1 MSAPAPYY
9 YLHRRNSLTYGS
21 LLTGMLA
28 VFISN
33 EYSWSA
39 VWSLM
44 TISIFLD
51 TFDGKFARLFK
62 RSEGEAAFGIQLD
75 SLADAVVFG
84 LVPIVCL
91 YLLLDLGDS
100 KIFAVIWSV
109 GAFAYLLTGLTRLGC
124 YNVHQ
129 TSDEFFVGM
138 PITMSA
144 LVLCTV
150 AAVTRSPMIFV
161 LVLASCS
168 GAMVMPLRIP
178 RPTGWKML
186 FFVGWVL
193 AVFLRHAVNIEGLP

>member
-1 MSAPAPYY
+1 MNAPAPYY
-9 YLHRRNSLTYGS
+9 YLHRRNSFTYGS
-21 LLTGMLA
+21 LLAGLLA
-28 VFISN
+28 VFMSK

-39 VWSLM
+39 VWSLI

-62 RSEGEAAFGIQLD
+62 RNEGEAAFGIQLD

-91 YLLLDLGDS
+91 YLLLGLGGS
-100 KIFAVIWSV
+100 KIFAVIWSI
-109 GAFAYLLTGLTRLGC
+109 GAFAYLLAGLTRLGF
-124 YNVHQ
+124 YNVQQ
-129 TSDEFFVGM
+129 TSDDFFVGM
-138 PITMSA
+138 PITMAA

-150 AAVTRSPMIFV
+150 ATVTRSPIIFF
-161 LVLASCS
+161 LVFASCS

-193 AVFLRHAVNIEGLP
+193 AVFLRHTVNITGLP

>member
-1 MSAPAPYY
+1 
-9 YLHRRNSLTYGS
+9 
-21 LLTGMLA
+21 
-28 VFISN
+28 
-33 EYSWSA
+33 
-39 VWSLM
+39 
-44 TISIFLD
+44 
-51 TFDGKFARLFK
+51 FDGKFARLFK

-129 TSDEFFVGM
+129 TSDVFFVGM
-138 PITMSA
+138 PITVSA
-144 LVLCTV
+144 LVLSTV
-150 AAVTRSPMIFV
+150 AAMTRSPMILV

-193 AVFLRHAVNIEGLP
+193 AVFLRHAVNIGGLP